1 MIQGLLMKKFRGSR
15 PAITGEAHSRQNIES
30 KIVPPL
36 NIVPPT
42 KLKPEIVPPP
52 NKRTPFRHG
61 VFLAIVPPLIRAYP
75 LKNFIGGTNFRGYY
89 Y

>member
-1 MIQGLLMKKFRGSR
+1 MIQGLSMKEFRGSR
-15 PAITGEAHSRQNIES
+15 PAITSEANSE
-30 KIVPPL
+30 L
-36 NIVPPT
+36 AT
-42 KLKPEIVPPP
+42 KLQSEIVPPP

-61 VFLAIVPPLIRAYP
+61 VFSAIVPPLISAYP